1 MKKLLT
7 LLFFFLMITACA
19 ETQPKVE
26 FTDNIFL
33 SNFPELKVKI
43 HKEVLDQQYYKR
55 TKSER
60 WVYFS
65 KNEATA
71 IDIIRQGP
79 MESTVDYRYSAEQY
93 LRNIERI
100 PLETVVI
107 NNRSWTKYVY
117 FGEKNIIFT
126 GYFIIKDDDY
136 IFVARGFF
144 ASRFKDDIEDFK
156 RTHNMTDR
164 QQKLLN
170 EAFEYTDRLFTI
182 EN

>member
-1 MKKLLT
+1 
-7 LLFFFLMITACA
+7 
-19 ETQPKVE
+19 
-26 FTDNIFL
+26 
-33 SNFPELKVKI
+33 LKVKI
-43 HKEVLDQQYYKR
+43 HKEVLDQKYYKR

-60 WVYFS
+60 WVYLS

-71 IDIIRQGP
+71 IDIIRYGP
-79 MESTVDYRYSAEQY
+79 MKSTDDYRYSAEQF

-117 FGEKNIIFT
+117 IGENNIIFT
-126 GYFIIKDDDY
+126 GYFIIKGNDY
-136 IFVARGFF
+136 IFVARGFN
-144 ASRFKDDIEDFK
+144 ASRFKDDIDAFK

-164 QQKLLN
+164 QQRLFN